1 MKEPWRKT
9 QKNSQKREKGLLFEK
24 KNVSLQ
30 PILESEGA
38 KEVIAVAI
46 RLPEKTV
53 YTINNNVR
61 NRRD

>member
-9 QKNSQKREKGLLFEK
+9 QKNAQKRENGLLFEK

-38 KEVIAVAI
+38 KEEIAVAV

>member
-9 QKNSQKREKGLLFEK
+9 QKKCAKKREGFVVWKEK
-24 KNVSLQ
+24 R
-30 PILESEGA
+30 IFAADLESEGA
-38 KEVIAVAI
+38 KEEIAVAI